1 MIYFEAIYVLTKIY
15 LNWSESPIDYLP
27 KANNLKLINK

>member
-15 LNWSESPIDYLP
+15 LNCPESPIDYLP
-27 KANNLKLINK
+27 KTNNLKLINK